1 MQNDWIVVGWYP
13 KGSLDVRQLSAAFW
27 HLRQVAR

>member
-13 KGSLDVRQLSAAFW
+13 KGSLDLRQLSGRRAGTFG
-27 HLRQVAR
+27 